1 MKKFE
6 EVVKLNVNDYTEKKN
21 GLTYISWS
29 NAWREFCKIYP
40 QARYTIQKDANGIP
54 AFGNSKLGYM
64 VYTSVTVDDITHDM
78 WLAVTDHRNKAILEP
93 DMVAINKAIMRCLT
107 KNLAMFGLGLYIY
120 AGEDLP
126 DDAEEIEKEKE
137 RENIAKA
144 IRAIKKLNKDK
155 ELNLILKELNSNL
168 EELDTDKL
176 KYIYNK
182 LKVS

>member
-1 MKKFE
+1 
-6 EVVKLNVNDYTEKKN
+6 
-21 GLTYISWS
+21 
-29 NAWREFCKIYP
+29 
-40 QARYTIQKDANGIP
+40 
-54 AFGNSKLGYM
+54 
-64 VYTSVTVDDITHDM
+64 
-78 WLAVTDHRNKAILEP
+78 
-93 DMVAINKAIMRCLT
+93 
-107 KNLAMFGLGLYIY
+107 MFGLGLYIY